1 MDKTVADQLFGEIYE
16 RTYKELS
23 TYVISH
29 IRNVEDAR
37 DLLQITYTSFYKR
50 LRNKG
55 SIPMEAAICYL
66 KTTAKHEMGR
76 HYGYMRKKE
85 RDLPIDDEKISQE
98 VLAEIASDS
107 FEDSVLD
114 SMILQ
119 QIWNYIEKKGGLTYR
134 IFILRY
140 TYNLSLEQTAE
151 SLSIPLSSVTNRIYR
166 TINEMQEV
174 FSQELTAEQATLRKE
189 PIIE

>member
-1 MDKTVADQLFGEIYE
+1 MDKTVADQLFGELYE

-29 IRNVEDAR
+29 IKNVEDAR

-50 LRNKG
+50 LQSKG
-55 SIPMEAAICYL
+55 AIPCEAAICYL

-85 RDLPIDDEKISQE
+85 LELALDDEEISPS
-98 VLAEIASDS
+98 VLAEISSNS

-134 IFILRY
+134 IFVLRY
-140 TYNLSLEQTAE
+140 TYGLTLEKTAE
-151 SLSIPLSSVTNRIYR
+151 SLSIPLSHVTNRIYR
-166 TINEMQEV
+166 TINELREQFTQEQ
-174 FSQELTAEQATLRKE
+174 SAERVTLRKG
-189 PIIE
+189 PITE